1 MPKRALLELAA
12 IVEVDPFANHGP
24 AGRMRDARKA
34 IALFKLRYYLL
45 VDRVLHPAGDVIDP
59 DLIRETHISTQIKM
73 RDLNVE
79 CRGGVFGERLR
90 QPPVGSSISNTPP
103 MNKDDEHKELDPRL
117 V

>member
-1 MPKRALLELAA
+1 MRPFPSCASARAVVSRRQHNQMPKRALLELAA

-45 VDRVLHPAGDVIDP
+45 VDRVLHPTCDVIDP
-59 DLIRETHISTQIKM
+59 HLICEAHIFTQIKM

-79 CRGGVFGERLR
+79 SLGVYAECLR
-90 QPPVGSSISNTPP
+90 QPP
-103 MNKDDEHKELDPRL
+103 
-117 V
+117 